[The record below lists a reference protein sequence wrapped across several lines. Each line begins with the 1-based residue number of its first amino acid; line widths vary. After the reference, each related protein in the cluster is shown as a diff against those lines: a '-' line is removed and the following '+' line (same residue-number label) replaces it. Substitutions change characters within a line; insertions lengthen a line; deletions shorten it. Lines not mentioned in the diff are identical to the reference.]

1 MWLELEDAVEDDEE
15 GRAEVREG
23 ETCRKVVPEKYCLRD
38 GVAYVGGWEDE
49 HATGMAEVLGGR
61 EAEGAG
67 GWSGGG
73 DDGRREKRVVGRGG
87 RNKWR
92 ERGHGWS

>member
-1 MWLELEDAVEDDEE
+1 MV
-15 GRAEVREG
+15 
-23 ETCRKVVPEKYCLRD
+23 
-38 GVAYVGGWEDE
+38 
-49 HATGMAEVLGGR
+49 EVLGGR